1 MTSDSR
7 LLNAQ
12 ASGGVRAALA
22 ADYLTDPHS
31 RSAIQGK
38 RGDSASRPQREPREF
53 PTWPRSSIACAS
65 RPLLQA
71 PLFAALSLI
80 APTRVCGLEELSSV
94 DGPVLLAANHSSH
107 IDTPA
112 LLKVLPPERRGRV

>member
-7 LLNAQ
+7 LLPAQ
-12 ASGGVRAALA
+12 ASGAVRAALA
-22 ADYLTDPHS
+22 ADSLLDPQS
-31 RSAIQGK
+31 RSGMRGK
-38 RGDSASRPQREPREF
+38 RGDSASRPLREPREF

-80 APTRVCGLEELSSV
+80 APARVYGLEELSSV
-94 DGPVLLAANHSSH
+94 DGPVLLAANIAATS
-107 IDTPA
+107 IR
-112 LLKVLPPERRGRV
+112 LPC

>member
-7 LLNAQ
+7 LLPAQ
-12 ASGGVRAALA
+12 ASSAVRAALA
-22 ADYLTDPHS
+22 ADSLLDPQS
-31 RSAIQGK
+31 RSGMRGK
-38 RGDSASRPQREPREF
+38 RGDSASRPLREPREF

-80 APTRVCGLEELSSV
+80 APARVYGLEELSSV
-94 DGPVLLAANHSSH
+94 DGPVLLAANIAATS
-107 IDTPA
+107 IR
-112 LLKVLPPERRGRV
+112 LPC